1 MHKFYGSYRLSGSSE
16 SCHVYSGY
24 SGSLSRLETLN
35 QSFQELSDESTD
47 DASNSHYS
55 ELSMETE
62 GPMSLASSL
71 SSLSLFPYTHRR
83 RNSSASSNVSVTHS
97 SGVHIKEILFF
108 GFCDHVGQ
116 DLWKDNPEQD
126 RFNTFSVSEADLTNV
141 IGYLENQ
148 IEAHKYRSRDSES
161 SDNVM
166 NSVQDSLQTNI
177 PPKVTFILDTYCH
190 IYMYR

>member
-1 MHKFYGSYRLSGSSE
+1 MHKFYGSIRLDGSRE
-16 SCHVYSGY
+16 SCHVYT
-24 SGSLSRLETLN
+24 GSLTRTEMLN
-35 QSFQELSDESTD
+35 HSFQELSDESTD
-47 DASNSHYS
+47 EASTSHYS
-55 ELSMETE
+55 EVSTE

-71 SSLSLFPYTHRR
+71 SSLSLFPYTRRR
-83 RNSSASSNVSVTHS
+83 RNSSTSSNVSFSHCC
-97 SGVHIKEILFF
+97 GPHAKEVLFF
-108 GFCDHVGQ
+108 SFCDHVGQ

-148 IEAHKYRSRDSES
+148 IEAHKCRSQDSES

-166 NSVQDSLQTNI
+166 NSVQDSIRTEI

>member
-1 MHKFYGSYRLSGSSE
+1 MHKFYGSIRLDSSSD
-16 SCHVYSGY
+16 SCHVYSA
-24 SGSLSRLETLN
+24 SLSRIETLN
-35 QSFQELSDESTD
+35 HSFQELSDESTD

-55 ELSMETE
+55 EMSTE

-83 RNSSASSNVSVTHS
+83 RNSSTSSNISFSHPSGTH
-97 SGVHIKEILFF
+97 VKEVLFY

-148 IEAHKYRSRDSES
+148 IEAHKCRSQDSES
-161 SDNVM
+161 SDNVR
-166 NSVQDSLQTNI
+166 NSVQDNIQTEI

>member
-1 MHKFYGSYRLSGSSE
+1 MHKLYGSYRLDGSNE
-16 SCHVYSGY
+16 RCHVYSE
-24 SGSLSRLETLN
+24 SLSRLEILN
-35 QSFQELSDESTD
+35 HSFQELSDESTD

-55 ELSMETE
+55 EMSTETE

-83 RNSSASSNVSVTHS
+83 RNSSTSSNISAAHS
-97 SGVHIKEILFF
+97 SGPAVKEILFF

-126 RFNTFSVSEADLTNV
+126 RFNTFSVSETDLTNV

-148 IEAHKYRSRDSES
+148 IEAHKCRSRDSES
-161 SDNVM
+161 SDNVR
-166 NSVQDSLQTNI
+166 NSVQDSIQTEI